1 MNTAAIFTIIMLAQF
16 VAAALTG
23 LTQRQS
29 RRDTQDIARI
39 LGKEKVF
46 ALMAGEIG
54 RMVLSATLATLI
66 LKLFL

>member
-1 MNTAAIFTIIMLAQF
+1 MSTAAIFTIIMLAQF

-29 RRDTQDIARI
+29 KRDTQDIARI
-39 LGKEKVF
+39 LGKEKIF
-46 ALMAGEIG
+46 ALMTGEIG

-66 LKLFL
+66 FKLFL